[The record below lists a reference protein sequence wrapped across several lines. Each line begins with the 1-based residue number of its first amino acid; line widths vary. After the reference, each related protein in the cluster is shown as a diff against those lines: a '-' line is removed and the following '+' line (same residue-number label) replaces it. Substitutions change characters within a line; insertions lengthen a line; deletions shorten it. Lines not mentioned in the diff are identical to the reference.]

1 MSTRLDAIQEMLPR
15 LSPGEKAQLLQWVAR
30 DLGGTAPG
38 IDKTPGV
45 CGGEARVM
53 RTRVPVW
60 TLAQARRLGVSEA
73 TLLAS
78 YPTHPHRP
86 RPRDAVAAIIQRL
99 SRNARLVFDDLRM
112 TENSRRRPPLPPLQ
126 RASAG

>member
-1 MSTRLDAIQEMLPR
+1 MSTGLDAIQEMLPQ

-30 DLGGTAPG
+30 DLGGTTPG

-53 RTRVPVW
+53 RTRIPVW
-60 TLAQARRLGVSEA
+60 TLEQARRLGVSEA

-78 YPTHPHRP
+78 YPTL
-86 RPRDAVAAIIQRL
+86 AAEDLGNAWNYVRL
-99 SRNARLVFDDLRM
+99 NAAEIERAIA
-112 TENSRRRPPLPPLQ
+112 ENED
-126 RASAG
+126 